1 MLGLEFSG
9 DEFVSSLRRHVP
21 SAVVDAVLNAVP
33 GVVAGLLLGLDA
45 VGVLALAGVT
55 WVSSSGI
62 VARLLGDLH
71 RMRNPETPAVL
82 GVLVLEDF
90 AMAIY
95 LPLLAVTAAGGT
107 WWQALVGVLVALGA
121 LLVALLASQRWGHR
135 LGSVLSHPDP
145 EQFVLRILGVA
156 LLVAAL
162 AEYVN
167 VSAGVGAFLVGLSL
181 TGEITDRAREVLS
194 PLRDVFAAAFF
205 LGIGLSIEATDL
217 PTVLPAALILA
228 VVTAATKV
236 VSGFYA
242 ARREGVGRSGGLR
255 AGTALIARGEFSLV
269 VVGLAGAAADPR
281 MSALVAAYVAVLAT
295 GGPVVTRLVGGV
307 NRVQPGT
314 PARRPTPSPD

>member
-1 MLGLEFSG
+1 
-9 DEFVSSLRRHVP
+9 
-21 SAVVDAVLNAVP
+21 
-33 GVVAGLLLGLDA
+33 
-45 VGVLALAGVT
+45 
-55 WVSSSGI
+55 
-62 VARLLGDLH
+62 
-71 RMRNPETPAVL
+71 MRNPETPAVL